1 MKTTLVEGIGWP
13 VFEGLPK
20 RFKHD
25 YVKPVR
31 VILSKTEKKRLNAL
45 SEGLIDKDSEVSH
58 PYTKETKSKGVVVS
72 KHPLSKT
79 FEELELFETRRSKR
93 KNVHLN
99 LKKKGGKDNGTL
111 AA

>member
-1 MKTTLVEGIGWP
+1 MKTALIEGVGWP
-13 VFEGLPK
+13 IFEGLPE

-31 VILSKTEKKRLNAL
+31 VLLSKSEKKRLNAL
-45 SEGLIDKDSEVSH
+45 SEGLINKDAEVLH
-58 PYTKETKSKGVVVS
+58 PYKKEKKGKGSVEVS

-79 FEELELFETRRSKR
+79 FKELELFETRRSKR

-99 LKKKGGKDNGTL
+99 LKKKKGSE
-111 AA
+111 

>member
-1 MKTTLVEGIGWP
+1 MKTTLIEGVGWP

-31 VILSKTEKKRLNAL
+31 VILPKSQKKRLSAL
-45 SEGLIDKDSEVSH
+45 SEGLIGKDAEVSH
-58 PYTKETKSKGVVVS
+58 PYTKETKCKGAVEVS
-72 KHPLSKT
+72 KHPMSKT

-99 LKKKGGKDNGTL
+99 LKKGK
-111 AA
+111 

>member
-1 MKTTLVEGIGWP
+1 MKTTLIEGVGWP
-13 VFEGLPK
+13 IFEGLPE
-20 RFKHD
+20 RFKHN

-31 VILSKTEKKRLNAL
+31 VILPKSQKKRLNAL
-45 SEGLIDKDSEVSH
+45 SEGLIDKDAEVSH
-58 PYTKETKSKGVVVS
+58 PYTNETKGKGVVIS

-99 LKKKGGKDNGTL
+99 LKKR
-111 AA
+111 